1 MSFPEIHC
9 REGTLFS
16 GKKQACGLKGKAA
29 DLERI
34 IWAQVRMI
42 VDFRLLIVDYL
53 MLIIDCLIFEKFQN

>member
-42 VDFRLLIVDYL
+42 VDFR
-53 MLIIDCLIFEKFQN
+53 F